1 MFYYKKKKK
10 KSRAVLNNIQVF
22 VFLEYVIKMK

>member
-1 MFYYKKKKK
+1 MFYYKKK